1 MSIGRKILFGLGAV
15 IGIAGVAA
23 GGGYVWAAST
33 AASKLSTTYDVHRV
47 EFPIPFP
54 LTAGEADSVRAA
66 RRAGGGTPADVT
78 ERELAAI
85 ATERAVARG
94 KHLAS
99 SFYGCAECHGQDFGG
114 GVMVDDPAMG
124 RLLGPNLTT
133 GTGSRTLAY
142 TAADWD
148 RMVRHGVK
156 PDGHASPM
164 PSRDFFRMSDR
175 ELSDLVSY
183 IRSLPPVDKT
193 VPAVSLGPV
202 SKILIA
208 TGRFPLSAQLHPTQ
222 HEIAHAVLPPPEV
235 PDAMLGQ
242 HLAQTCSGCHGGEF
256 AGGKIVEGPP
266 DWPPAANLTPAGLSG
281 WTYDDFRRALVDGR
295 SKDGRT
301 LRAPMSLMQKMAAN
315 MTEVELRALWAYF
328 STLPPRPTP
337 Q

>member
-1 MSIGRKILFGLGAV
+1 MGVGRKILIGVGVV

-23 GGGYVWAAST
+23 GSGYAWAASA

-54 LTAGEADSVRAA
+54 LTAAEVDSVRAV
-66 RRAGGGTPADVT
+66 RRAGGGSAADVT
-78 ERELAAI
+78 ERELTAI

-99 SFYGCAECHGQDFGG
+99 SFYACAECHGQDFGG

-133 GTGSRTLAY
+133 GAGSRTLTY
-142 TAADWD
+142 TAADGD

-164 PSRDFFRMSDR
+164 PSRDFFSMSDR

-208 TGRFPLSAQLHPTQ
+208 TGRFPLSAQLHPTR
-222 HEIAHAVLPPPEV
+222 HEIAHAVLPPPDV
-235 PDAMLGQ
+235 PDVTLGRHLALHPQNLGQ
-242 HLAQTCSGCHGGEF
+242 RLADGH
-256 AGGKIVEGPP
+256 AGVQRVERVLEHHRRLAPQPRQRPGALQRQDRAVEGDMSRRHRLQPQQGAGQRE
-266 DWPPAANLTPAGLSG
+266 AA
-281 WTYDDFRRALVDGR
+281 
-295 SKDGRT
+295 
-301 LRAPMSLMQKMAAN
+301 
-315 MTEVELRALWAYF
+315 
-328 STLPPRPTP
+328 
-337 Q
+337 